1 MTAGSTVEV
10 VVGRIGRPHGV
21 AGAVFVDV
29 RTDEPERR
37 FAAGTVFETVRGR
50 LELESTRW
58 HGRRLVARFVGVA
71 DRNQAAALSGVE
83 LTLEVPADE
92 RPDDEEEF
100 YDHQLLGLDVALQS
114 GERIGTVVE
123 VLHLPSQDLLVVAD
137 STSGTTER
145 LVPFV
150 RELVPTV
157 DLAARRLVVVDQSS
171 EG

>member
-1 MTAGSTVEV
+1 MTAGATVEV

-37 FAAGTVFETVRGR
+37 FAAGTVFETARGR
-50 LELESTRW
+50 LEVDSTRW
-58 HGRRLVARFVGVA
+58 HGRRLVARFAGVA
-71 DRNQAAALSGVE
+71 DRDEAAALRGVE
-83 LTLEVPADE
+83 LTLQVAADE
-92 RPDDEEEF
+92 RPEDAEEF
-100 YDHQLLGLDVALQS
+100 YDHQLVGLAVALES
-114 GERIGTVVE
+114 GEGIGTVVE
-123 VLHLPSQDLLVVAD
+123 VLHLPAQDLLVVAD
-137 STSGTTER
+137 PADRAAER

-157 DLAARRLVVVDQSS
+157 DLAGHRLVVVDQPT

>member
-1 MTAGSTVEV
+1 MTADSTVEV
-10 VVGRIGRPHGV
+10 VVGSVGRPHGV

-37 FAAGTVFETVRGR
+37 FAAGTVFETDRGR
-50 LELESTRW
+50 LELESIRW
-58 HGRRLVARFVGVA
+58 QGRRLVARFAGVA
-71 DRNQAAALSGVE
+71 DRNQAAALGGVE
-83 LTLEVPADE
+83 LTLQVPASE
-92 RPDDEEEF
+92 RPDDAEEF
-100 YDHQLLGLDVALQS
+100 YDHQLVGLDVALES

-123 VLHLPSQDLLVVAD
+123 VRHLPAQDLLVVAD
-137 STSGTTER
+137 SAAGRTER

-157 DLAARRLVVVDQSS
+157 DLASGRLVVVDQFG